1 MTTNQKTSAPPMP
14 TLGLN
19 FTLQAAQ
26 TYTKRGWK
34 VFPLKHHLKTPATSK
49 GFKDATTDQAQIS
62 QWFNDG
68 VHNLGIATGNGLSVL
83 DIDRKGDKDGLQVIQ
98 SLEAIHGA
106 LPDTYKVSTPSG
118 GEHWFFSYP
127 SHLKIQSKANLFKD
141 YGEGLDIRADG
152 GYVVAVPSHT
162 EASEDFNG
170 RTYTGDYAV
179 INQAA
184 VAALPPKWIEL
195 LAPKERSLAPSRA
208 QAIAANDQLNEV
220 QDALL
225 YIPSDDYDL
234 WVSIGKACYSLGNAG
249 FSLWDTWSRG
259 SSKYNQAEMPAKW
272 QSFSSGAQYQA
283 AFIFDTAARYG
294 WNNPKK
300 GKRDNVTPLKPSQ
313 IPAPNDWLAPEPLT
327 ESSLSAAYPL
337 ESLPDLIQKAVKE
350 VVDVVKCPPALA
362 ACSALSTM
370 AVAGQGVANIQ
381 PHKGLKPSP
390 LSLFILSIGE
400 SGERKTTADKH
411 FSPVLTQWES
421 YQEKELKKAL
431 AQYQAEL
438 KSWNRQKIGTE
449 RSIEKAT
456 EKGDAQSIMTLT
468 SKLVGL
474 EQAEPTKVLAP
485 CLVLEDTTAQATA
498 YDLAH
503 SWPSAGILSDEAGV
517 VFGGHSM
524 KSENIA
530 HNLATLNKLWDGS
543 SQKINRRGEGGSF
556 KVEHCRL
563 SLGLAIQPSV
573 IRAFYETSGPVARGS
588 GFFARFLLAH
598 PNSTQGTRFLSI
610 EEASA
615 ERHQQHPHLNLF
627 YGRLHQLLEQSYQ
640 NGKGGALDE
649 LPILTLSS
657 EARIVWVQYHNDV
670 EHELRTGGDMQ
681 DYKDIASKSAD
692 NAARIAGLFH
702 LFNGGD
708 VLDDVQVTTMQA
720 ACTLA
725 GWHLY
730 EARRFFGEIALPEE
744 LNNAV
749 MLDQWLIDHCTKHNT
764 DHIGK
769 TTAMQRAPTKL
780 RKKAALE
787 DALNT
792 LEQAHR
798 IRRVIEAR
806 TEYIEIN
813 PALLGA

>member
-1 MTTNQKTSAPPMP
+1 MHAIETHP
-14 TLGLN
+14 TM
-19 FTLQAAQ
+19 QAAQ
-26 TYTKRGWK
+26 TYIKRGWK
-34 VFPLKHHLKTPATSK
+34 IFPLKPGLKTPATSS
-49 GFKDATTDQAQIS
+49 GFKDATTDLDQIS
-62 QWFNDG
+62 QWFDNG
-68 VHNLGIATGNGLSVL
+68 VHNLGIATGHGLAVL
-83 DIDRKGDKDGLQVIQ
+83 DIDRKGGKDGLTVIRH
-98 SLEAIHGA
+98 LEAIHGA

-118 GEHWFFSYP
+118 GEHWFYAYP
-127 SHLKIQSKANLFKD
+127 PDYTIQSKANLFKEH
-141 YGEGLDIRADG
+141 GEGLDIRADG
-152 GYVVAVPSHT
+152 GYVVAAPSQT
-162 EASEDFNG
+162 DSSADATG
-170 RTYTGDYAV
+170 KTYTGHYAV
-179 INQAA
+179 SHRVP
-184 VAALPPKWIEL
+184 VAALPDAWLKALIPR
-195 LAPKERSLAPSRA
+195 ERVPVPRA
-208 QAIAANDQLNEV
+208 QPLAVNDQLSEV

-225 YIPSDDYDL
+225 HIPNDDYDL

-249 FSLWDTWSRG
+249 FMLWDTWSR
-259 SSKYNQAEMPAKW
+259 SSHKYNQAEMPSKW
-272 QSFSSGAQYQA
+272 QSFSTGAQYQA

-294 WNNPKK
+294 WANPKK
-300 GKRDNVTPLKPSQ
+300 GNRANVAPIKPHIQ
-313 IPAPNDWLAPEPLT
+313 IKEPSDWLAPEALT
-327 ESSLSAAYPL
+327 ESSLSAPYPMDV
-337 ESLPDLIQKAVKE
+337 LPDLIQKAINE
-350 VVDVVKCPPALA
+350 VVEVVKCPPALA
-362 ACSALSTM
+362 ACSALSVI

-390 LSLFILSIGE
+390 LSLFILSVGE

-411 FSPVLTQWES
+411 FSPILTQWETH
-421 YQEKELKKAL
+421 QEKELKKEL
-431 AQYQAEL
+431 AQYQAEF

-456 EKGDAQSIMTLT
+456 EKGDTQSIISLT

-474 EQAEPTKVLAP
+474 EQAEPEKVLAP

-503 SWPSAGILSDEAGV
+503 TWPSAGILSDEAGV

-573 IRAFYETSGPVARGS
+573 IRAFYEASGTVARGS

-610 EEASA
+610 EEASL

-627 YGRLHQLLEQSYQ
+627 YGHLHQLLEQSYQ
-640 NGKGGALDE
+640 NGKGGALEE
-649 LPILTLSS
+649 LPTLSLS
-657 EARIVWVQYHNDV
+657 AEAREVWVQYHNDV

-708 VLDDVQVTTMQA
+708 VLDDVQADTLQA
-720 ACTLA
+720 ACVLA

-730 EARRFFGEIALPEE
+730 EARRFFGEVALPEE
-744 LNNAV
+744 QNNAA
-749 MLDQWLIDHCTKHNT
+749 MLHQWLVEYCQKHNT

-769 TTAMQRAPTKL
+769 NTVRRHAPNKL
-780 RKKAALE
+780 RNKAALE
-787 DALNT
+787 DALVT
-792 LEQAHR
+792 LEQAHH
-798 IRRVIEAR
+798 IRRITEAK
-806 TEYIEIN
+806 TEYLEIN
-813 PALLGA
+813 PSLLGG

>member
-1 MTTNQKTSAPPMP
+1 MNTNQKPSLHP
-14 TLGLN
+14 LGLN
-19 FTLQAAQ
+19 PILQAAHDYARQ
-26 TYTKRGWK
+26 SWK
-34 VFPLKHHLKTPATSK
+34 VLPLKHHLKTPATPN
-49 GFKDATTDQAQIS
+49 GFKGASLDPEKIH
-62 QWFNDG
+62 QWFESG
-68 VHNLGIATGNGLSVL
+68 VHNIGVATGDGLAVL
-83 DIDRKGDKDGLQVIQ
+83 DIDRKGGKDGLQVIRA
-98 SLEAIHGA
+98 LESKLGS
-106 LPDTYKVSTPSG
+106 LPDTYTVSTPSG

-127 SHLKIQSKANLFKD
+127 AHLKIQSKANLFKEH
-141 YGEGLDIRADG
+141 GEGLDIRADG
-152 GYVVAVPSHT
+152 GYVVAAPSYT
-162 EASEDFNG
+162 EASADNSG
-170 RTYTGDYAV
+170 KTYSGAYTV
-179 INQAA
+179 INSVV
-184 VAALPPKWIEL
+184 VAALPLAWVEL
-195 LAPKERSLAPSRA
+195 LTTKERSLDTPRA
-208 QAIAANDQLNEV
+208 QLVAANDQLSEV

-249 FSLWDTWSRG
+249 FNLWDTWSRG
-259 SSKYNQAEMPAKW
+259 SSKYNPSEIPAKW

-294 WNNPKK
+294 WDNPKK
-300 GKRDNVTPLKPSQ
+300 GKRDNVTPLKPHIQ
-313 IPAPNDWLAPEPLT
+313 LPVPNEWLPPEPLI
-327 ESSLSAAYPL
+327 ESSFSATYPIKA
-337 ESLPDLIQKAVKE
+337 LPDLIQKAVQE

-390 LSLFILSIGE
+390 LSLFILSVGE

-411 FSPVLTQWES
+411 FSPILTQWETH
-421 YQEKELKKAL
+421 QEKELKKEL
-431 AQYQAEL
+431 AQYQAEF

-456 EKGDAQSIMTLT
+456 EKGDTQSIISLT

-474 EQAEPTKVLAP
+474 EQAEPEKVLAP

-503 SWPSAGILSDEAGV
+503 TWPSAGILSDEAGV

-573 IRAFYETSGPVARGS
+573 IRAFYEASGTVARGS

-610 EEASA
+610 EEASL

-627 YGRLHQLLEQSYQ
+627 YGHLHQLLEQSYQ
-640 NGKGGALDE
+640 NGKGGALEE
-649 LPILTLSS
+649 LPTLSLS
-657 EARIVWVQYHNDV
+657 AEAREVWVQYHNDV

-708 VLDDVQVTTMQA
+708 VLDDVQADTLQA

-749 MLDQWLIDHCTKHNT
+749 LLDQWLVDYCKKHNT

-769 TTAMQRAPTKL
+769 TTALQRVPPKL

-787 DALNT
+787 DALNS

-798 IRRVIEAR
+798 IRRVTEAR

>member
-1 MTTNQKTSAPPMP
+1 MNTNQKPSLHP
-14 TLGLN
+14 LGLN
-19 FTLQAAQ
+19 PILQAAHDYARQ
-26 TYTKRGWK
+26 SWK
-34 VFPLKHHLKTPATSK
+34 VLPLKHHLKTPATPN
-49 GFKDATTDQAQIS
+49 GFKGASLDPEKIH
-62 QWFNDG
+62 QWFESG
-68 VHNLGIATGNGLSVL
+68 VHNIGVATGDGLAVL
-83 DIDRKGDKDGLQVIQ
+83 DIDRKGGKDGLQVIRA
-98 SLEAIHGA
+98 LESKLGS
-106 LPDTYKVSTPSG
+106 LPDTYTVSTPSG

-127 SHLKIQSKANLFKD
+127 AHLKIQSKANLFKEH
-141 YGEGLDIRADG
+141 GEGLDIRADG
-152 GYVVAVPSHT
+152 GYVVAAPSYT
-162 EASEDFNG
+162 EASADSSG
-170 RTYTGDYAV
+170 KTYSGAYTV
-179 INQAA
+179 INSVV
-184 VAALPPKWIEL
+184 VAALPLAWVEL
-195 LAPKERSLAPSRA
+195 LTTKERSLDTPRA
-208 QAIAANDQLNEV
+208 QLVAANDQLSEV

-249 FSLWDTWSRG
+249 FNLWDTWSRG
-259 SSKYNQAEMPAKW
+259 SSKYNPSEIPAKW

-294 WNNPKK
+294 WDNPKK
-300 GKRDNVTPLKPSQ
+300 GKRDNVTPLKPHIQ
-313 IPAPNDWLAPEPLT
+313 LPAPNEWLPPEPLT
-327 ESSLSAAYPL
+327 ESGFGATYPI
-337 ESLPDLIQKAVKE
+337 EALPDLIQKAVQE
-350 VVDVVKCPPALA
+350 VVDLVKCPAALA

-381 PHKGLKPSP
+381 PHKGLRPLP
-390 LSLFILSIGE
+390 LSLFILSIGL
-400 SGERKTTADKH
+400 SGERKSGADNH
-411 FSPVLTQWES
+411 FSPMLKQWEN
-421 YQEKELKKAL
+421 YQEDGLKKEQAR
-431 AQYQAEL
+431 YQAEL
-438 KSWNRQKIGTE
+438 KSWNRQKSGIE

-456 EKGDAQSIMTLT
+456 EKGDSQSILTLT

-474 EQAEPTKVLAP
+474 EQDEPEKVLTP
-485 CLVLEDTTAQATA
+485 CLVLGDTTAQATA

-503 SWPSAGILSDEAGV
+503 TWPSAGILSDEAGV

-524 KSENIA
+524 KSENIM

-543 SQKINRRGEGGSF
+543 SQKINRRSEGGSF

-563 SLGLAIQPSV
+563 SLGLAAQPSV
-573 IRAFYETSGPVARGS
+573 MRAFYEASGTIARGS
-588 GFFARFLLAH
+588 GFFARFLLSQ
-598 PNSTQGTRFLSI
+598 PDSTQGTRFLSI

-615 ERHQQHPHLNLF
+615 DRYGQLPYLNQHHAQL
-627 YGRLHQLLEQSYQ
+627 RQLLEQSYQ
-640 NGKGGALDE
+640 NGKGGALE
-649 LPILTLSS
+649 KLPTLNLSA
-657 EARIVWVQYHNDV
+657 EAREVWVQYHNDV

-708 VLDDVQVTTMQA
+708 VLDDVQGATMQS
-720 ACTLA
+720 ACRLA
-725 GWHLY
+725 GWYLY

-749 MLDQWLIDHCTKHNT
+749 LLDQWLVDYCKKHNT

-769 TTAMQRAPTKL
+769 TTAMQRVPTKL

-787 DALNT
+787 DALNS

>member
-1 MTTNQKTSAPPMP
+1 MMHAIDLNP
-14 TLGLN
+14 TM
-19 FTLQAAQ
+19 QAAHA
-26 TYTKRGWK
+26 YAKRGWL
-34 VFPLKHHLKTPATSK
+34 VFPLNANLKTPATK
-49 GFKDATTDQAQIS
+49 NGFKDASADQAQINH
-62 QWFNDG
+62 WFERSAYNI
-68 VHNLGIATGNGLSVL
+68 GIATGNGLAVL
-83 DIDRKGDKDGLQVIQ
+83 DIDRKGGKDGGQVIQ

-127 SHLKIQSKANLFKD
+127 SDLKIQSKANLFKEH
-141 YGEGLDIRADG
+141 GEGLDIRADG
-152 GYVVAVPSHT
+152 GYVVAAPSQTDSSSDANGKTHT
-162 EASEDFNG
+162 GAYKVVN
-170 RTYTGDYAV
+170 RVT
-179 INQAA
+179 
-184 VAALPPKWIEL
+184 VAALPAAWLEL
-195 LAPKERSLAPSRA
+195 LTTKERAPSAPHA
-208 QAIAANDQLNEV
+208 QVIATNDQLSEV

-225 YIPSDDYDL
+225 YIPNEDYDL

-249 FSLWDTWSRG
+249 FSLWDAWSRG

-272 QSFSSGAQYQA
+272 QSFSGGAQYQA

-294 WNNPKK
+294 WSNPKK
-300 GKRDNVTPLKPSQ
+300 GKRDNVTPLKPSIQ
-313 IPAPNDWLAPEPLT
+313 IPAPNAWLAPEPLT
-327 ESSLSAAYPL
+327 ENSLSAAYPL
-337 ESLPDLIQKAVKE
+337 EVLPDLIQKAVKE

-381 PHKGLKPSP
+381 QHRGLKPSP

-411 FSPVLTQWES
+411 FSPILTQWES

-468 SKLVGL
+468 SKLVEL
-474 EQAEPTKVLAP
+474 EQAEPEKVLAP

-503 SWPSAGILSDEAGV
+503 TWPSAGILSDEAGV

-573 IRAFYETSGPVARGS
+573 IRAFYEASGSIARGS

-598 PNSTQGTRFLSI
+598 PKSTQGTRFLSI

-615 ERHQQHPHLNLF
+615 ERHGQQTHLNFF
-627 YGRLHQLLEQSYQ
+627 YARLHQLLEQSYQ

-649 LPILTLSS
+649 LPTLTLSP
-657 EARIVWVQYHNDV
+657 EARAVWVQYHNDV
-670 EHELRTGGDMQ
+670 EYELRTGGDMQ

-708 VLDDVQVTTMQA
+708 VLDDVQADTLQA
-720 ACTLA
+720 ACRLA

-749 MLDQWLIDHCTKHNT
+749 MLDQWLVDYCKKHNT

-769 TTAMQRAPTKL
+769 TTAMQRVPNKL
-780 RKKAALE
+780 RNKATLE

-798 IRRVIEAR
+798 IRRVMEAR

>member
-1 MTTNQKTSAPPMP
+1 MMHALETHPIM
-14 TLGLN
+14 L
-19 FTLQAAQ
+19 AAQ
-26 TYTKRGWK
+26 TCAALGWP
-34 VFPLKHHLKTPATSK
+34 VFPLKHNLKTPATSN
-49 GFKDATTDQAQIS
+49 GFKDATRDQAQIS
-62 QWFNDG
+62 QWFKGG
-68 VHNLGIATGNGLSVL
+68 VHNLGIATGNGLAVL
-83 DIDRKGDKDGLQVIQ
+83 DIDRKGGKYGLQVIQ

-127 SHLKIQSKANLFKD
+127 SDLKIQSKANLFKEH
-141 YGEGLDIRADG
+141 GEGLDIRADG
-152 GYVVAVPSHT
+152 GYVVSAPSQT
-162 EASEDFNG
+162 NSSSDASG
-170 RTYTGDYAV
+170 KTHTGDYKV
-179 INQAA
+179 INRVA
-184 VAALPPKWIEL
+184 VAALPAAWVEL
-195 LAPKERSLAPSRA
+195 LITKERSLAPPRA
-208 QAIAANDQLNEV
+208 QPIAANDQLSEV

-225 YIPSDDYDL
+225 YIPNEDYDL
-234 WVSIGKACYSLGNAG
+234 WVSIGKACYSLGSVG

-259 SSKYNQAEMPAKW
+259 SSKYNLAEMPAKW

-294 WNNPKK
+294 WSNPKK
-300 GKRDNVTPLKPSQ
+300 GKRDNVTPLKPSIQ

-337 ESLPDLIQKAVKE
+337 EVLPDLIQKAVKE

-474 EQAEPTKVLAP
+474 EQAEPEKVLAP

-503 SWPSAGILSDEAGV
+503 TWPSAGILSDEAGV

-524 KSENIA
+524 KSDNIA

-573 IRAFYETSGPVARGS
+573 IRAFYEASGSIARGS

-615 ERHQQHPHLNLF
+615 ERHGQHTHLNLF
-627 YGRLHQLLEQSYQ
+627 YARLHQLLEQSYQ

-649 LPILTLSS
+649 LPTLTLSQ
-657 EARIVWVQYHNDV
+657 EAREVWVQYHNDV

-708 VLDDVQVTTMQA
+708 ILDDVQADTLQA
-720 ACTLA
+720 ACRLA

-749 MLDQWLIDHCTKHNT
+749 MLDQWLVDYCKKHNT

-769 TTAMQRAPTKL
+769 TTALQRVPNKL
-780 RKKAALE
+780 RNKATLE

-798 IRRVIEAR
+798 IRRAMEAR